1 MAVYI
6 LDKLRAL
13 EAAFLS
19 EQVKRKVE
27 VTIIGFAIFAF
38 VIHLLLIML
47 VELNW
52 IQIPGSAHLLSSPIS
67 TIYTPFSFIL
77 FYEVYLLVFYL
88 PRSTSIYI
96 AKQYEIITLIVIRRA
111 MKDLSSLSLDANW
124 FHIKQNQQFTADILS
139 SLALFFLI
147 LLFYRLNQKKS
158 PSLRTNEQKSS
169 LARFI
174 RIKGL
179 LSLALLPVLI
189 VLAMKS
195 LINWSSEVFLSMS
208 KFLEVTPD
216 TNKIFFEDFFTILIL
231 VDVLILLISF
241 LNTDKFYKVM
251 RNSGFVISTILIKLS
266 FAAEGFL
273 NSLLVVAAVMFGVAI
288 LWTHNQFE
296 KLET

>member
-1 MAVYI
+1 
-6 LDKLRAL
+6 
-13 EAAFLS
+13 
-19 EQVKRKVE
+19 

-38 VIHLLLIML
+38 VVHLLLIVL

-52 IQIPGSAHLLSSPIS
+52 VWIPDSGHLLNSPIS

-158 PSLRTNEQKSS
+158 PSSRSMEQKNS

-179 LSLALLPVLI
+179 LSLALLPVFI
-189 VLAMKS
+189 VLAMRS
-195 LINWSSEVFLSMS
+195 LINWSGEVFLSMS
-208 KFLEVTPD
+208 KFLQATPD

-231 VDVLILLISF
+231 IDVLILLISF

-266 FAAEGFL
+266 FAAEGVL
-273 NSLLVVAAVMFGVAI
+273 NSLLVVSAVMFGVAI
-288 LWTHNQFE
+288 LWIHNQFE
-296 KLET
+296 KLKAE